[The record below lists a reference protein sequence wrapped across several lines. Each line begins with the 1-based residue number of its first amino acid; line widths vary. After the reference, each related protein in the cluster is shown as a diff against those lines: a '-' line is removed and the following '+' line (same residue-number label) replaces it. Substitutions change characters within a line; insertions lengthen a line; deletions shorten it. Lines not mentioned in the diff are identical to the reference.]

1 MSGRPNVAACLTEI
15 LNNNSVFIT
24 VILSKIKLALI
35 KMNPKKILS
44 KEISDKVGDK
54 ISEQTISEKV
64 SQFVRHGNV
73 FLLFEIMSLRKEIAR
88 LKEEIQH
95 QRNSERRKSVHAL
108 PVP

>member
-1 MSGRPNVAACLTEI
+1 MD
-15 LNNNSVFIT
+15 
-24 VILSKIKLALI
+24 
-35 KMNPKKILS
+35 PKEILS

-54 ISEQTISEKV
+54 VSEQTVSEKV

-88 LKEEIQH
+88 LKEEIQN

>member
-1 MSGRPNVAACLTEI
+1 
-15 LNNNSVFIT
+15 
-24 VILSKIKLALI
+24 
-35 KMNPKKILS
+35 MNPREILS
-44 KEISDKVGDK
+44 KEICDKVGDK
-54 ISEQTISEKV
+54 ISEQIVSEKV

-95 QRNSERRKSVHAL
+95 QRSRESRKSVHAL

>member
-1 MSGRPNVAACLTEI
+1 M
-15 LNNNSVFIT
+15 
-24 VILSKIKLALI
+24 VILYKINLLLI
-35 KMNPKKILS
+35 KMNPREILS
-44 KEISDKVGDK
+44 KEICDKVGGK
-54 ISEQTISEKV
+54 ISEQTVSEKV

-95 QRNSERRKSVHAL
+95 QRNRENRKSVHAL

>member
-1 MSGRPNVAACLTEI
+1 MSGCPSVTACLTEI

-24 VILSKIKLALI
+24 VILPKINLILI
-35 KMNPKKILS
+35 KMDPKEILS
-44 KEISDKVGDK
+44 KEISGKVGDR

-64 SQFVRHGNV
+64 SQFVRHGNL
-73 FLLFEIMSLRKEIAR
+73 FLLFEVMSLRKEIER

-95 QRNSERRKSVHAL
+95 QRNRERRKSVHAL